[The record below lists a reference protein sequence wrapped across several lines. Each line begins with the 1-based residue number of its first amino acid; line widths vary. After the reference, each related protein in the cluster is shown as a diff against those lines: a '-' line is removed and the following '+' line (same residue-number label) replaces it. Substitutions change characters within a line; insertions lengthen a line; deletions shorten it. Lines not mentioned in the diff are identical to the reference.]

1 MRTTPASSNDTFSML
16 AAEVRRAPT
25 ERLATMT
32 LYRAVDAWCAQQNRP
47 PVQLLFLH
55 VTNASS
61 SSGRPRTYTIQT
73 SSPRTVHAA
82 LCAILPECFEGTPVL
97 HRMVGVDVHPAIK
110 SDTPTWDWEENPMLF
125 RLGTIASQ
133 LRSAPT
139 FEQWWDTLF
148 EGIPAYYM
156 AHTGRTTWGHSL
168 RTEWEKLRQSS
179 SVYAAHTSAWAT
191 HQNEKSNLGLYV
203 STDAK
208 ERPPLSL
215 AQTML
220 CASCPLL
227 TVHDGHITNVAM
239 HAHVNEIIRKG
250 TQWADVYHTLHN
262 TPISST
268 ELSRLLRGGP
278 SSPEITPI
286 STELAWDS

>member
-61 SSGRPRTYTIQT
+61 SSDHPRTYTIQT

-97 HRMVGVDVHPAIK
+97 NRMVGVDVHPAIK
-110 SDTPTWDWEENPMLF
+110 SDTPTW
-125 RLGTIASQ
+125 
-133 LRSAPT
+133 
-139 FEQWWDTLF
+139 
-148 EGIPAYYM
+148 
-156 AHTGRTTWGHSL
+156 
-168 RTEWEKLRQSS
+168 
-179 SVYAAHTSAWAT
+179 AT
-191 HQNEKSNLGLYV
+191 HQNGKSNLGLYV

-208 ERPPLSL
+208 ESPPLSL

-227 TVHDGHITNVAM
+227 TVHDGHITNVSMRANF
-239 HAHVNEIIRKG
+239 NEIIRKG
-250 TQWADVYHTLHN
+250 TQWADVYHTLQN
-262 TPISST
+262 KPIPT
-268 ELSRLLRGGP
+268 
-278 SSPEITPI
+278 
-286 STELAWDS
+286 

>member
-1 MRTTPASSNDTFSML
+1 MTRASSLTNDPVCML
-16 AAEVRRAPT
+16 ASEVRRAST
-25 ERLATMT
+25 ERLATMA
-32 LYRAVDAWCAQQNRP
+32 LYRAVDAWCLQQNRA
-47 PVQLLFLH
+47 PVQLLFLQA
-55 VTNASS
+55 TKDA
-61 SSGRPRTYTIQT
+61 PRTYTVQT

-82 LCAILPECFEGTPVL
+82 LCAILPECFEGTPVQ

-110 SDTPTWDWEENPMLF
+110 SDTPTWDWVENPILF
-125 RLGTIASQ
+125 RLGTIASW
-133 LRSAPT
+133 LRFAPT
-139 FEQWWDTLF
+139 FEQWWETLF

-191 HQNEKSNLGLYV
+191 HQNGKSNLGLYV

-250 TQWADVYHTLHN
+250 TQWADVYSTLHN

-286 STELAWDS
+286 PTELAWDS